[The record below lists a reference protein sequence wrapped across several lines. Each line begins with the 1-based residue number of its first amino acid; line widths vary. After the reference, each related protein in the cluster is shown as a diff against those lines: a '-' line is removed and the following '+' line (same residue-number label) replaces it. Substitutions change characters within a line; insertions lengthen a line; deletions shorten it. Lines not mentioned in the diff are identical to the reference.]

1 MLTEP
6 VPEYRVCVDPIT
18 GARVPV
24 LEPVMVC
31 GRWTGEMRRMLLA
44 YVIEARTPAGWMPA
58 AEAATLLWAVAYVEA
73 GDGLSR
79 LVPEYR
85 VTRGG
90 VEMWRGRAGAGR
102 AFGRPRRN
110 EED

>member
-6 VPEYRVCVDPIT
+6 TPLCRDGFHPLTGAPERQRPVYRV
-18 GARVPV
+18 
-24 LEPVMVC
+24 
-31 GRWTGEMRRMLLA
+31 
-44 YVIEARTPAGWMPA
+44 EARTPAGWMPA

-85 VTRGG
+85 VRRGD
-90 VEMWRGRAGAGR
+90 VVMWTGRAGSGR

-110 EED
+110 EEE